1 MSQTEYSVSPIKS
14 VIEGI
19 FLTVIVTLIS
29 VLIFAFI
36 AKTALLGKGVIT
48 AVNQIIKI
56 ISIFVG
62 CLFSIKGSGGIIK
75 GGIIGLFSCG
85 LTYLLFLLFSS
96 SVSFGL
102 SFILDLVFYLIV
114 GAISGIITVN
124 VRG

>member
-48 AVNQIIKI
+48 AVNQFIKI

-75 GGIIGLFSCG
+75 GGIIGLISCG